1 MKVFVTGGTGFI
13 GGAVVRRLLD
23 RGDEVVA
30 LVRDPSKAGTLTAQ
44 GATLVQG
51 DLADDYVMRT
61 AMEDVDAVIHS
72 AAVYEVGIAQKSR
85 PAMYD
90 ANVRGT
96 ERVLRDALAVGVQR
110 VVYVSTVAV
119 LGNTQGVVADES
131 TAHPG
136 TFTSYYEETKRLAHD
151 VVERLCS
158 EGLPCVIVQPGAV
171 YGPGDHSQLGNL
183 LDQLLKGRLPLI
195 ALGGAGLTLV
205 HRDDVAEGIV
215 LALDKGRTGESYVLG
230 GHVGTLR
237 EFLDTAARVAG
248 RAAPKVEVPTG
259 VLRAVAPLGPVIGP
273 VLGYPPNMRE
283 LVASADGVTFWAS
296 DAKARRELGYTTR
309 SLEQGLRDTLV
320 AEGRI
325 KA

>member
-1 MKVFVTGGTGFI
+1 
-13 GGAVVRRLLD
+13 
-23 RGDEVVA
+23 
-30 LVRDPSKAGTLTAQ
+30 
-44 GATLVQG
+44 
-51 DLADDYVMRT
+51 
-61 AMEDVDAVIHS
+61 
-72 AAVYEVGIAQKSR
+72 VYEVGIADKAR

-96 ERVLRDALAVGVQR
+96 ERVLRDALTAGVGR
-110 VVYVSTVAV
+110 VVYVSTVATF
-119 LGNTQGVVADES
+119 GNTGGAVVDES
-131 TAHPG
+131 HEHPG
-136 TFTSYYEETKRLAHD
+136 TYTSYYEETKHQAHEIA
-151 VVERLCS
+151 VRLCA
-158 EGLPCVIVQPGAV
+158 EGLQCVIVQPGAV

-205 HRDDVAEGIV
+205 HRDDVAAGIV
-215 LALDKGRTGESYVLG
+215 LALDKGKAGESYVLG

-237 EFLDTAARVAG
+237 EFVDTAARVAG
-248 RAAPKVEVPTG
+248 RSAPRIEVPSG

-283 LVASADGVTFWAS
+283 LVSSADGVTFWAT

-320 AEGRI
+320 ADGRLP
-325 KA
+325 A